1 MKKYVFSEKVGKKT
15 TKYEIVAETIEEAQ
29 IQLIE
34 KFEEERGTPI
44 VSVGLPDYI
53 EPIDTPSD
61 ITLKTYNITFRP
73 DLDNDEISETV
84 TYKAQSLNSAEGQFL
99 EDYPEQAGRS
109 RETHMPL
116 DNYAVDRKNAENK
129 TNDNTEHT
137 NLDDTTI
144 PHKHQMKKL
153 NIRNLFKTVNDYVR
167 MVTMLLISLIPLLL
181 LGVVLF
187 GDDFFLGNV
196 VVYNIQNLLDSMA
209 GFVGIVTLL
218 LIVYFYT
225 SLDKNK

>member
-34 KFEEERGTPI
+34 KFEEERGTPV

-129 TNDNTEHT
+129 SNDK
-137 NLDDTTI
+137 DTTTTTTSSTTT
-144 PHKHQMKKL
+144 PKMKKI
-153 NIRNLFKTVNDYVR
+153 NILDTIKTVNHYVHQI
-167 MVTMLLISLIPLLL
+167 TMFIISFIPLLI
-181 LGVVLF
+181 LGVVIF

-209 GFVGIVTLL
+209 GFVGIVTLI
-218 LIVYFYT
+218 LIVYFWT
-225 SLDKNK
+225 RISGKSDQ